1 MLDRQTFTE
10 RQVDEENGLD
20 ISPAYLWQLVKRRSI
35 WFAVPFLTLF
45 VIGSFVALKW
55 PAEYLSAGKI
65 LVLSPEI
72 PTDLVRPTVVSLA
85 NERIQ
90 IIQQRIMTRENLI
103 SLAKK
108 YNISAGWRAQI
119 TGTEIVDFI
128 RDRTVLFPVETRAQN
143 DRKQAIAFNVGF
155 EYENPL
161 IAMKVANE
169 LMTMILSE
177 DAKGRT
183 ANASETTKFL
193 QDNVQRLE
201 AQLSSLDHQIVS
213 IKANSLSVDSGIT
226 SSDTAKELASLRAQ
240 LLVKRATFSD
250 SHPAIRALKRQIEL
264 LEKGEPSTSAATASG
279 AGAKAGEAKD
289 ALDAKDARL
298 EAIKGRSVGLD
309 ALETKRASV
318 KKELDEASQK
328 LAAAKLG
335 ETLERGQHSE
345 RLEVIEQATMPTK
358 STKPNRFKLFGFAV
372 AFALMVG
379 GAAAAGSEFFDK
391 SIRRSSDLQS
401 VVDARMIVAIPYI
414 ATRKEV
420 RHVRRARFMKIGSAA
435 ALAAGAIALAYFYVP
450 DPEILLDKALKALL
464 G

>member
-10 RQVDEENGLD
+10 RQLEEEQGLD
-20 ISPAYLWQLVKRRSI
+20 ISPAYIWELVKRRSV
-35 WFAVPFLTLF
+35 WFAIPFLTLF

-72 PTDLVRPTVVSLA
+72 PTELVRPTVVSLA

-90 IIQQRIMTRENLI
+90 VIQQRIMTRENLLN
-103 SLAKK
+103 LAKK
-108 YNISAGWRAQI
+108 YSISAGWRAQI
-119 TGTEIVDFI
+119 AGTEIVDFI
-128 RDRTVLFPVETRAQN
+128 RDRTVLFPVETKAQN
-143 DRKQAIAFNVGF
+143 DRKQAIAFTVGF

-161 IAMKVANE
+161 VAMKVANE
-169 LMTMILSE
+169 IMTMILSE

-201 AQLSSLDHQIVS
+201 AQLSSLDHQIVT
-213 IKANSLSVDSGIT
+213 IRAGSLSVNSGVT
-226 SSDTAKELASLRAQ
+226 NPDTAKELASLRSQ

-264 LEKGEPSTSAATASG
+264 LEKGEPATSEASD
-279 AGAKAGEAKD
+279 KADDAKD
-289 ALDAKDARL
+289 GKDARL

-328 LAAAKLG
+328 LATAKLG

-372 AFALMVG
+372 AFAMMMG
-379 GAAAAGSEFFDK
+379 GVAAAGSEFLDK
-391 SIRRSSDLQS
+391 SIRRGSDLQS

-435 ALAAGAIALAYFYVP
+435 ALAAGAIAIAYFYVP

>member
-10 RQVDEENGLD
+10 RQVDEESGLD
-20 ISPAYLWQLVKRRSI
+20 ISPAYIWELIKRRSV
-35 WFAVPFLTLF
+35 WFAIPFLTVF
-45 VIGSFVALKW
+45 VIGSFVSLKW

-72 PTDLVRPTVVSLA
+72 PTELVRPTVVSLA

-90 IIQQRIMTRENLI
+90 VIQQRIMTRENLI
-103 SLAKK
+103 NLAKK

-128 RDRTVLFPVETRAQN
+128 RDRTVLFPLETKAQN
-143 DRKQAIAFNVGF
+143 DRKQAIAFTVGF

-161 IAMKVANE
+161 VAMKVANE
-169 LMTMILSE
+169 IMTMILSE

-201 AQLSSLDHQIVS
+201 AQLSSLDHQIVT
-213 IKANSLSVDSGIT
+213 IRAGSLSVNSGIN
-226 SSDTAKELASLRAQ
+226 SPDNAKELASLRAQ

-264 LEKGEPSTSAATASG
+264 LEKGEPSTSEAAAS
-279 AGAKAGEAKD
+279 GAKAGEAKD
-289 ALDAKDARL
+289 ALDAKDARI

-309 ALETKRASV
+309 GLETKRASV

-372 AFALMVG
+372 AFALMLG
-379 GAAAAGSEFFDK
+379 GASAAGSEFLDK
-391 SIRRSSDLQS
+391 SIRRSTDLQS

-435 ALAAGAIALAYFYVP
+435 ALAAGAIALAYLYVP